1 MSHPALPQLFSARIR
16 EQFAHCSE
24 EFLGALDRE
33 INTSVLLHPTKSK
46 FLELAGSP
54 VPWND
59 FGMLLHERPSF
70 ILDPAYHA
78 GAMYSQEA
86 NSMLLAQV
94 FKQILPE
101 LEAPVVLDLC
111 AAPGGKSL
119 VLSTLLPEDG
129 LLVSNEIIPQRLSI
143 LRENLDKWGL
153 ANGLTMGLSPEKI
166 PFSGQ
171 FDVIVVDAPC
181 SGEGLFRRQLSYR
194 EEWKPSF
201 AGVCASKQDEILEEA
216 HRLLKPGGFLIY
228 STCTYAPEE
237 NEKQILRM
245 VQEWEYT
252 SISVPMDSDWKVDI
266 WSEGPV
272 EAYRMLPHLTPGE
285 GFFCALLRKA
295 DGPSEGFRQHKHA
308 ETLALSK
315 KEAEAAKRFVSDA
328 CEVWKNEANLVF
340 TGRRHP
346 FLKSWL
352 TAFPKSNS
360 GTQIGSLLR
369 DEFLPAQALANTR
382 LSATGVPSIEVSRE
396 DALQFLRRET
406 IPVQE
411 KLGWCLVTHQHQH
424 LGWGKALGNRFNNY
438 YPNEWRIRQA

>member
-1 MSHPALPQLFSARIR
+1 MSYPALPESFSARIR
-16 EQFAHCSE
+16 EQFSSSSE
-24 EFLGALDRE
+24 DFLNALDRE

-46 FLELAGSP
+46 FLSLAGTP

-59 FGMLLHERPSF
+59 FGMLLNERPIF

-94 FKQILPE
+94 FKHILPE
-101 LEAPVVLDLC
+101 LKAPVVLDLC

-194 EEWKPSF
+194 DEWKSSF
-201 AGVCASKQDEILEEA
+201 AGVCASKQEEILEEA

-237 NEKQILRM
+237 NEQQIMRL
-245 VQEWEYT
+245 VNDWDYT
-252 SISVPMDSDWKVDI
+252 SLAVPMDASWQVDRWKEND
-266 WSEGPV
+266 V

-295 DGPSEGFRQHKHA
+295 DGASEGFRLQKNA
-308 ETLALSK
+308 DVIALSK
-315 KEAEAAKRFVSDA
+315 KETEAAKRFVSQEA
-328 CEVWKNEANLVF
+328 EVWKNEANLVF
-340 TGRRHP
+340 TGRKHP
-346 FLKSWL
+346 FLKAWL

-360 GTQIGSLLR
+360 GTHIGTLLR

-382 LSATGVPSIEVSRE
+382 LSAAEVPIVEVTKE
-396 DALQFLRRET
+396 EALQYLRRET

-411 KLGWCLVTHQHQH
+411 KLGWCLITHQHQH

>member
-1 MSHPALPQLFSARIR
+1 MSLPPLPQAFSERIQN
-16 EQFAHCSE
+16 QFASCSE
-24 EFLGALDRE
+24 AFLGALDRE
-33 INTSVLLHPTKSK
+33 VNTSVLLHPTKSA
-46 FLELAGSP
+46 FLTIEGIP
-54 VPWND
+54 VPWNS
-59 FGMLLHERPSF
+59 FGRILHERPSF

-78 GAMYSQEA
+78 GAMYSQES
-86 NSMLLAQV
+86 NSMLLAHV
-94 FKQILPE
+94 FQFILPE
-101 LEAPVVLDLC
+101 LNAPVVLDLC

-119 VLSTLLPEDG
+119 VLSTLLPSDG

-181 SGEGLFRRQLSYR
+181 SGEGLFRRQISYR
-194 EEWKPSF
+194 DEWKSSF
-201 AGVCASKQDEILEEA
+201 AGVCAAKQEEILEEA

-237 NEKQILRM
+237 NEKQVMRL
-245 VQEWEYT
+245 VKNWEYT
-252 SISVPMDSDWKVDI
+252 STAVPMDASWQVDM
-266 WSEGPV
+266 WSEGEV

-285 GFFCALLRKA
+285 GFFCALLRKP
-295 DGPSEGFRQHKHA
+295 DGPTEGFRQHKHA
-308 ETLALSK
+308 EVLALSK
-315 KEAEAAKRFVSDA
+315 KEIDAAHRFVNND
-328 CEVWKNEANLVF
+328 CEVWKNDANLVF
-340 TGRRHP
+340 TGRKHP

-360 GTQIGSLLR
+360 GTQIGTFLR

-382 LSATGVPSIEVSRE
+382 LASEGVPKVEVSRE
-396 DALQFLRRET
+396 DALQFLRRES
-406 IPVQE
+406 IVVPE
-411 KLGWCLVTHQHQH
+411 KLGWCLITHEQQH